1 MTYTYAL
8 LEVSE
13 AAYEEVAKKLREGGY
28 DEAFHEQEE
37 GVVIDMH
44 GIALVKVKLVALL
57 LAVVFLSGCASTLTH
72 PVTGQQATC
81 TSGWWLGGGTG
92 IAGVV
97 MGGIALVGN
106 ALAVV
111 DYRGCVD
118 KLKAAGFQE
127 PPSAAPEPSSPD
139 AESVERQGG

>member
-1 MTYTYAL
+1 M
-8 LEVSE
+8 
-13 AAYEEVAKKLREGGY
+13 
-28 DEAFHEQEE
+28 
-37 GVVIDMH
+37 
-44 GIALVKVKLVALL
+44 VALL
-57 LAVVFLSGCASTLTH
+57 LVGCASTLTH
-72 PVTGQQATC
+72 PGTGQQATC

-92 IAGVV
+92 IAGIV

-127 PPSAAPEPSSPD
+127 PPAATPEPSSPD
-139 AESVERQGG
+139 AEIVERQEG

>member
-1 MTYTYAL
+1 MRL
-8 LEVSE
+8 L
-13 AAYEEVAKKLREGGY
+13 R
-28 DEAFHEQEE
+28 
-37 GVVIDMH
+37 
-44 GIALVKVKLVALL
+44 LL

-111 DYRGCVD
+111 NYRGCVN

-127 PPSAAPEPSSPD
+127 PPAAAPDPSST
-139 AESVERQGG
+139 EERIVERPQG